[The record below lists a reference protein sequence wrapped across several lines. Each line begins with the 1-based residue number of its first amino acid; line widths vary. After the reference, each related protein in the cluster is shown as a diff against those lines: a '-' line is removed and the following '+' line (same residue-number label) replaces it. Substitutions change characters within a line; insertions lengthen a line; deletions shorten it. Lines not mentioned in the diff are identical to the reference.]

1 MNIIYRDK
9 NIDVDLE
16 VNDYMT
22 MIAGDSASGKTY
34 LFNYLNNVI
43 EEFKNNPYKP
53 SEVECNQDMNKF
65 KFINI
70 NNKDILPILL
80 NDGNTYIYF
89 II

>member
-65 KFINI
+65 KFIFSNI
-70 NNKDILPILL
+70 P
-80 NDGNTYIYF
+80 
-89 II
+89 